1 LTYAKIVR
9 KKVVKELREV
19 HMINWILGG
28 LIIVVTLYI
37 IIRTVNKIRKGK
49 DICGCESCDASQ
61 CGCNNKKT

>member
-1 LTYAKIVR
+1 
-9 KKVVKELREV
+9 
-19 HMINWILGG
+19 MINWILGG

-37 IIRTVNKIRKGK
+37 IFRTVNKIRKGK